1 MVNVKRISACLRVPG
16 LLVLALLALAVP
28 SAASAE
34 GYNYSYWGDAVPAPD
49 AYVPERILYG
59 NDLGVG
65 PLSSPQDVFVG
76 PENKVYIADT
86 GNNRIVVLSGE
97 LEVEKVIAEFDN
109 GGRQDGFNQPEGVFA
124 SAEGGIY
131 VADTRNRR
139 LVELSAEGAFVREI
153 GEPKSSLI
161 RDGFQYAPSKVV
173 VDRTQRIYVIGRGSY
188 EGIMEFSSDGEFT
201 GFLGTNR
208 VKFKPIDLIW
218 KQISTKK
225 QRDQMQQFIP
235 LEFNNID
242 LNEDGFLFTT
252 TSEEGSDSPIK
263 KLNPSGADILR
274 SKGYF
279 PPKGDIG
286 TTETG
291 SVRGSSIFVDI
302 ASDRGGMYSALD
314 SKRGRVFA
322 YDKDGNLLYVF
333 GGLGSRQDR
342 FRNPSAIGLLGERT
356 LVLDQ
361 DYNRLTVFAPTTYGS
376 LIREAV
382 TALYD
387 GRVEESTAA
396 WRKVLQLSGNFEVA
410 YIGIGK
416 SLMKQG
422 DNREAMNYFKLGSTR
437 EYYSEA
443 FKQYRKEI
451 VMAHFGKI
459 VLAIALVVGLIVWAM
474 KRAGRRAAG
483 VQYKDTGV
491 LKHPLHTMLHP
502 FNGFWELKFERK
514 GRVSI
519 AVAIMLLFV
528 LLTIVK
534 RQFSGFVVN
543 FNNPAELNSLDELK
557 FIVLPL
563 LLWCVAN
570 WSLTT
575 LMDGVGKF
583 KDIVTATGYSLI
595 PFVIL
600 YVPQVLYS
608 NVITADES
616 AFYYLLDTVAYLW
629 FVWLLFVGT
638 MTIHQYSAGKTIATM
653 LLTLVVIGI
662 ILFIG
667 VLLFSMVQQMV
678 SFAESLIREISFRW

>member
-1 MVNVKRISACLRVPG
+1 MNVIRIAVQ
-16 LLVLALLALAVP
+16 LLVLGLLALAAP
-28 SAASAE
+28 AAASAD
-34 GYNYSYWGDAVPAPD
+34 GYSYSYWGDAVPAPD
-49 AYVPERILYG
+49 AYAPERIVYG
-59 NDLGVG
+59 NDLGIG
-65 PLSSPQDVFVG
+65 PLSSPQDLFVG

-86 GNNRIVVLSGE
+86 GNNRIVVLSDE
-97 LEVEKVIAEFDN
+97 LKVEKVITEFER
-109 GGRQDGFNQPEGVFA
+109 GGEKDAFNQPEGVFA
-124 SAEGGIY
+124 TAEGGIY
-131 VADTRNRR
+131 VADTRNHR
-139 LVELSAEGAFVREI
+139 LVELTAEGAFVREV

-161 RDGFQYAPSKVV
+161 REGFQYAPSKVV
-173 VDRTQRIYVIGRGSY
+173 VDRTQRIYVVGRGSY
-188 EGIMEFSSDGEFT
+188 EGIMEFSADGEFT

-208 VKFKPIDLIW
+208 VKFKPIDLLW

-263 KLNPSGADILR
+263 KLNPSGTDILR

-286 TTETG
+286 TAETG

-314 SKRGRVFA
+314 SKRGRVFS

-342 FRNPSAIGLLGERT
+342 FRNPSAIALLGERT

-361 DYNRLTVFAPTTYGS
+361 DYNRLTVFAPTRYGS

-382 TALYD
+382 NALYD
-387 GRVEESTAA
+387 GRMEESTAA
-396 WRKVLQLSGNFEVA
+396 WRQVLQLNGNFDVA

-416 SLMKQG
+416 SLLQQG
-422 DNREAMNYFKLGSTR
+422 DHREAMSYFKLGSSR

-443 FKQYRKEI
+443 FKLYRKDI
-451 VMAHFGKI
+451 VMEHFGKI
-459 VLAIALVVGLIVWAM
+459 VLVIALALGIVVFAA
-474 KRAGRRAAG
+474 KRAGRRNAG
-483 VQYKDTGV
+483 VRYKDTGA

-502 FNGFWELKFERK
+502 FAGFWEMKFEGK

-519 AVAIMLLFV
+519 AAAIALLFV

-543 FNNPAELNSLDELK
+543 YNNPTELNSLDELK

-575 LMDGVGKF
+575 LMDGIGKF
-583 KDIVTATGYSLI
+583 KDIMMAAGYSLM
-595 PFVIL
+595 PFVVL
-600 YVPQVLYS
+600 YVPQILYS

-616 AFYYLLDTVAYLW
+616 SFYYLIDTVAYLW

-638 MTIHQYSAGKTIATM
+638 MTIHQYTAGKTIATM

-678 SFAESLIREISFRW
+678 SFAESLIREMSFRW